1 MLYYIELFALFI
13 TTNTRPKITMKKDIF
28 LLLLLTYQ
36 SAFFFFFFFFT
47 FSSLSLGFWDY
58 VFKQDLYQH
67 PEPLSKKACRL
78 VIF

>member
-1 MLYYIELFALFI
+1 MLYYIDLFALFI

-28 LLLLLTYQ
+28 LLLLLLTYQ
-36 SAFFFFFFFFT
+36 PAFFFFFFT

-67 PEPLSKKACRL
+67 PEPLPKKACRL